1 MAAEVC
7 EIMNETVNRLCAQV
21 GDHPLS
27 MLCPPRPATPDCD
40 GETLTQALVCLLND
54 ALSCTD
60 PSCSV
65 VFSGDIQD
73 NFVTFL
79 ISDDGG
85 SLPEEEL
92 QSIFHVPGSEL
103 ALGRELIESCGGTLT
118 ACNEPHGGLS
128 YVTVIPLK
136 TDK

>member
-1 MAAEVC
+1 MTADVC
-7 EIMNETVNRLCAQV
+7 EIMNETVNRLSAQL

-27 MLCPPRPATPDCD
+27 MLCPVRPAMADCD

-54 ALSCTD
+54 ALSCTE

-65 VFSGDIQD
+65 VFSGDVMDDHIS
-73 NFVTFL
+73 FL
-79 ISDDGG
+79 VSDDGG

-103 ALGRELIESCGGTLT
+103 ELSRQLIESCGGTLT

-128 YVTVIPLK
+128 YVAVVPLRQ
-136 TDK
+136 

>member
-1 MAAEVC
+1 MDAC
-7 EIMNETVNRLCAQV
+7 EIMNETVDRLSAQV

-27 MLCPPRPATPDCD
+27 MLCPVRAVTPDCD
-40 GETLTQALVCLLND
+40 AETLTRGLVCLLND
-54 ALSCTD
+54 ALSCTA
-60 PSCSV
+60 PNCSV
-65 VFSGDIQD
+65 VFSGDVHDGHIS
-73 NFVTFL
+73 FL

-92 QSIFHVPGSEL
+92 ESIFHVPGSEL

-128 YVTVIPLK
+128 YVAVIPLK
-136 TDK
+136 Q

>member
-1 MAAEVC
+1 MSADVC
-7 EIMNETVNRLCAQV
+7 EIMNATVDRLSAQL

-27 MLCPPRPATPDCD
+27 MLCPVRSAEPDCD
-40 GETLTQALVCLLND
+40 SEVLIQGLACLLND

-65 VFSGDIQD
+65 VFSGDVHDGYIS
-73 NFVTFL
+73 FL
-79 ISDDGG
+79 VSDDGG

-92 QSIFHVPGSEL
+92 ESIFHVPGSEL
-103 ALGRELIESCGGTLT
+103 ALGRELIESCGGTLA

-128 YVTVIPLK
+128 YVATIPLK
-136 TDK
+136 N